1 METSK
6 SFPDTSQSFHID
18 EVPEHQQQQLE
29 DVADIIL
36 QREGLIQIQQ

>member
-6 SFPDTSQSFHID
+6 CFPDTLQSFHID
-18 EVPEHQQQQLE
+18 KVPEHQQQQLE

-36 QREGLIQIQQ
+36 QREGLVQIPQ